1 MNQRLKPGDRI
12 KCHSNADMHMYE
24 RMLVKHGYKV
34 QTDFR
39 DYTVIILEDEHE
51 QETDKK
57 TL

>member
-1 MNQRLKPGDRI
+1 MDQRLKSGDRI
-12 KCHSNADMHMYE
+12 KCHSNADMHMCE

-51 QETDKK
+51 QKADREKI
-57 TL
+57 